1 MGTVAQAE
9 SPPVERL
16 TASDLF
22 MLLWDDYG
30 WPNEIGGLAILDGT
44 NLLDRDGRLRIE
56 KVRRQ
61 LEPRLHLVPR
71 FRQLLSRPRLGL
83 GWPLWVDAPCFDLA
97 DHIRVHPLAAPA
109 DQAQLLGAC
118 AELAR
123 RRLDPARPLWE
134 LWLLPGLPEQQVGAY
149 LKLHHVVADGPAGVA
164 AFGALLDLTADAPTT
179 VPPPWTPTPIPTT
192 RALLDDNLR
201 RRRQELGRGWS
212 GLAHPGRTLRQARAA
227 WPAWREVFTEQR
239 APQTSLNRPVGGDRR
254 LAIIGGRLD
263 PARQV
268 AHAHQAKINDVLL
281 AAVAGGLSQLLAG
294 RDEDVQGL
302 VLRAMVP
309 ISLHHEQPGQAR
321 GNQPGWMMVPLPL
334 AEPDPVRRLQ
344 LIAAETAARTHK
356 ARPQTGSGIFR
367 FVAGQRAWYRHFP
380 RQRSVNLVVT
390 NVPGPPVP
398 LYLAGARL
406 LELFPVVPVMGNL
419 TLVVAVLSYAG
430 QLNLTA
436 VADPDGCPDL
446 EIFAQEVRSTL
457 DDLAQS
463 VLGPGAEQSV
473 RGAAVGG
480 GR

>member
-1 MGTVAQAE
+1 MAE
-9 SPPVERL
+9 TPLLERL

-44 NLLDRDGRLRIE
+44 SLLDRDGRVRIE
-56 KVRRQ
+56 AVRQR
-61 LEPRLHLVPR
+61 LEARVHLVPR
-71 FRQLLSRPRLGL
+71 FRQLLYRPRLGL
-83 GWPLWVDAPCFDLA
+83 GWPLWVDAPAFDLA
-97 DHIRVHPLAAPA
+97 DHLHVHPLGAPA
-109 DQAQLLGAC
+109 DQAQLLRAC
-118 AELAR
+118 AELVR
-123 RRLDPARPLWE
+123 RRLDPSRPLWE
-134 LWLLPGLPEQQVGAY
+134 LWLLPGLPQRRVGAF
-149 LKLHHVVADGPAGVA
+149 LRLHHVLADGPAGVA
-164 AFGALLDLTADAPTT
+164 TFGALLDLDVDAPTP
-179 VPPPWTPTPIPTT
+179 VAPPWTPTPILTT
-192 RALLDDNLR
+192 RALLGDNLR
-201 RRRQELGRGWS
+201 RRRQQLGRGWS

-239 APQTSLNRPVGGDRR
+239 APRTSLNQPVGADRR

-263 PARQV
+263 LTKQV
-268 AHAHQAKINDVLL
+268 AHLHQAKVNDVVLT
-281 AAVAGGLSQLLAG
+281 AVAGGLRQLLAG
-294 RDEDVQGL
+294 RGEPIDRL

-334 AEPDPVRRLQ
+334 GEPDPARRLA
-344 LIAAETAARTHK
+344 LIAAETAARAHK

-390 NVPGPPVP
+390 NVPGPSAP

-406 LELFPVVPVMGNL
+406 LGLFPVVPVMGNL

-436 VADPDGCPDL
+436 VADQDGCPDV
-446 EIFAQEVRSTL
+446 EVFVHGVRSAL
-457 DDLAQS
+457 EDLARS
-463 VLGPGAEQSV
+463 VLVPAAEQSV
-473 RGAAVGG
+473 SGAAVGG
-480 GR
+480 SR